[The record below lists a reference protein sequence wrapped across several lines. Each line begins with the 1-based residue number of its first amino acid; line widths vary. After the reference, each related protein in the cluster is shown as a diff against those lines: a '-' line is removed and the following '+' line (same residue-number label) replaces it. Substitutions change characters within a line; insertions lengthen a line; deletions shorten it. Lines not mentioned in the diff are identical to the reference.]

1 MRRDFICN
9 FSETNGWTNFKTPV
23 EINQTS
29 ICIKVDAQYLPDGKE
44 DEFEIQVGTMLSNTE
59 AELVSISLWKSNGC
73 VFVSHPA
80 VQTVEKQI
88 QSEASLMDIEIDIP
102 SGYQFLR

>member
-1 MRRDFICN
+1 
-9 FSETNGWTNFKTPV
+9 
-23 EINQTS
+23 
-29 ICIKVDAQYLPDGKE
+29 
-44 DEFEIQVGTMLSNTE
+44 MLSNTE